1 MIWMQVWIRFRM
13 PHFAVVVACGEDMFQ
28 IKRAYE
34 PPASED
40 GFRVLVDRLWPRGLS
55 KEAAAVDEWL
65 KEISPSADLRRWF
78 GHDPER
84 WAEFK
89 ARYREELTSAK
100 RSAELEC
107 LRDAART
114 RRSVTLLFAARDT
127 THNHATV
134 LLEVLNEQ
142 P

>member
-1 MIWMQVWIRFRM
+1 
-13 PHFAVVVACGEDMFQ
+13 MFQ

-34 PPASED
+34 PPASAD
-40 GFRVLVDRLWPRGLS
+40 GYRVLIDGLWPRGRS

-65 KEISPSADLRRWF
+65 KDVAPSAELRRWF
-78 GHDPER
+78 GHDPAR

-89 ARYREELTSAK
+89 ARYREELKSAT
-100 RSAELEC
+100 RSAALER
-107 LRDAART
+107 LREAART
-114 RRSVTLLFAARDT
+114 RGSVTLLFAARDT
-127 THNHATV
+127 THNHAAV

>member
-1 MIWMQVWIRFRM
+1 
-13 PHFAVVVACGEDMFQ
+13 MFQ
-28 IKRAYE
+28 IKREYE

-65 KEISPSADLRRWF
+65 KAIAPSAELRRWF

-89 ARYREELTSAK
+89 ARYREELKSST
-100 RSAELEC
+100 RSAALER

-114 RRSVTLLFAARDT
+114 RGAVTLLFAARDT
-127 THNHATV
+127 TYNHASV
-134 LLEVLNEQ
+134 LLELLHDHS
-142 P
+142 

>member
-1 MIWMQVWIRFRM
+1 MIK
-13 PHFAVVVACGEDMFQ
+13 
-28 IKRAYE
+28 IKRAYD

-40 GFRVLVDRLWPRGLS
+40 GFRVLVDGLWPRGLS
-55 KEAAAVDEWL
+55 KEAAAIDEWL
-65 KEISPSADLRRWF
+65 KEIAPSAELRRWF

-84 WAEFK
+84 WAGFEV
-89 ARYREELTSAK
+89 RYREELRSAK
-100 RSAELEC
+100 RSAALER

-114 RRSVTLLFAARDT
+114 HGSVTLLFAARDT

-134 LLEVLNEQ
+134 LLELLNAQ

>member
-1 MIWMQVWIRFRM
+1 ML
-13 PHFAVVVACGEDMFQ
+13 HFALVEPSGEDMFQ

-34 PPASED
+34 PPASQD
-40 GFRVLVDRLWPRGLS
+40 GLRVLVDRLWPRGLS
-55 KEAAAVDEWL
+55 KEAAAIDEWL
-65 KEISPSADLRRWF
+65 KDIAPSAELRTWF
-78 GHDPER
+78 GHDPKR

-89 ARYREELTSAK
+89 ARYREELRSAK
-100 RSAELEC
+100 RSAALKR

-114 RRSVTLLFAARDT
+114 RGSVTLLFAARDA

>member
-1 MIWMQVWIRFRM
+1 MDVGREC
-13 PHFAVVVACGEDMFQ
+13 PHSRLVEPCEEHMFQ

-34 PPASED
+34 PAVSED
-40 GFRVLVDRLWPRGLS
+40 GFRVLVDGLWPRGLA
-55 KEAAAVDEWL
+55 KDAAAIDEWL
-65 KEISPSADLRRWF
+65 KDIAPSAELRRWF
-78 GHDPER
+78 GHDPKR

-89 ARYREELTSAK
+89 ARYREELRSAK
-100 RSAELEC
+100 RSAALER

-114 RRSVTLLFAARDT
+114 RGSVTLLFAARDM
-127 THNHATV
+127 THNHASV

>member
-1 MIWMQVWIRFRM
+1 MLR
-13 PHFAVVVACGEDMFQ
+13 

-40 GFRVLVDRLWPRGLS
+40 GLRVLVDRLWPRGLS
-55 KEAAAVDEWL
+55 KEAAAIDEWL
-65 KEISPSADLRRWF
+65 KDIAPSAELRRWF

-84 WAEFK
+84 WAEFN
-89 ARYREELTSAK
+89 ARYRRELSSAQ
-100 RSAELEC
+100 RSAALER

-114 RRSVTLLFAARDT
+114 RGSVTLLFAARDT
-127 THNHATV
+127 THNHASV

-142 P
+142 L

>member
-1 MIWMQVWIRFRM
+1 
-13 PHFAVVVACGEDMFQ
+13 MFQ

-55 KEAAAVDEWL
+55 KEAAAVDAWL
-65 KEISPSADLRRWF
+65 KDVAPSPELRRWF
-78 GHDPER
+78 GHRPER

-89 ARYREELTSAK
+89 ARYREELRSPN
-100 RSAELEC
+100 RSAELDR

-114 RRSVTLLFAARDT
+114 RESVTLLFAARNT
-127 THNHATV
+127 THNHARV
-134 LLEVLNEQ
+134 LLEVLIEQ

>member
-1 MIWMQVWIRFRM
+1 L
-13 PHFAVVVACGEDMFQ
+13 VVEASRKGMFQ

-40 GFRVLVDRLWPRGLS
+40 GFRVLVDRLWPRGLA
-55 KEAAAVDEWL
+55 KEAAAIDEWL
-65 KEISPSADLRRWF
+65 KDIAPSAELRRWF

-89 ARYREELTSAK
+89 ALYRHELSSAE
-100 RSAELEC
+100 RSAALDR
-107 LRDAART
+107 LRDAEQT
-114 RRSVTLLFAARDT
+114 RGSVTLLFAARDT
-127 THNHATV
+127 KHNHVAV

>member
-1 MIWMQVWIRFRM
+1 ML
-13 PHFAVVVACGEDMFQ
+13 Q

-34 PPASED
+34 PPASQD

-55 KEAAAVDEWL
+55 KEAAAIDEWL
-65 KEISPSADLRRWF
+65 KDVAPSAELRRWF
-78 GHDPER
+78 GHDPGR

-100 RSAELEC
+100 RSASLER
-107 LRDAART
+107 LREAART
-114 RRSVTLLFAARDT
+114 HGSVTLLFAARDM